1 MDQKTLRKLHP
12 ELFRLWV
19 RHKFKF
25 GDDPTPQKDKN
36 YIISIVND
44 SRRCFVVLEYND
56 GWYSESEEDGN
67 GNLSSQDIN
76 IPSKEII
83 IYTGIEK
90 DENGN
95 DIHPSE
101 NNFISLLTDII
112 RIYSTEDLENQS
124 IVCVRTNGPGRIA
137 FDAIRK
143 ETQAQ
148 DIENVQFFPTSR
160 RSKYGKE
167 IFKTQVKRLSQGWEM
182 TTLDEKNCFDAMRT
196 AQEQGY
202 FILVA
207 DKSKQVFQLTSSEEQ
222 LEVEPFAFCW
232 FMLSFIRLNVM
243 QLFN

>member
-1 MDQKTLRKLHP
+1 MNQKELRKAHP

-19 RHKFKF
+19 RHKFKV
-25 GDDPTPQKDKN
+25 GDDPAPQQDKN

-56 GWYSESEEDGN
+56 GWYSESEEDDN
-67 GNLSSQDIN
+67 GNLIGQDIN

-83 IYTGIEK
+83 SYQNQEI
-90 DENGN
+90 
-95 DIHPSE
+95 SE
-101 NNFISLLTDII
+101 NNFIALLIDII
-112 RIYSTEDLENQS
+112 KVYSSEDLENNL
-124 IVCVRTNGPGRIA
+124 IVCVRTNGAGRIA

-143 ETQAQ
+143 EVMAQ
-148 DIENVQFFPTSR
+148 DIDNVQFFPTSR
-160 RSKYGKE
+160 RSKYGKD
-167 IFKTQVKRLSQGWEM
+167 IFKTQVKRLGQGWEM

-202 FILVA
+202 FIFMA
-207 DKSKQVFQLTSSEEQ
+207 SKTKQVFQLTSSEEQ
-222 LEVEPFAFCW
+222 LDIEPFMYCW